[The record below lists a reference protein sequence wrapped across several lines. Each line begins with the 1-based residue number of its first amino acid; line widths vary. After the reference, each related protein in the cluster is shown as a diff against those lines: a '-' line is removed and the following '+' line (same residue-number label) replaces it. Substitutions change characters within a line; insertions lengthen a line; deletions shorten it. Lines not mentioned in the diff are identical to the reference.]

1 MRKLALDDRK
11 DKILKLVVDSY
22 VKSGE
27 PVGSTTLK
35 NTGKLDISPATIRNE
50 MNSLEEMGFLE
61 KTHTSSGRVPSVMG
75 YRYYVD
81 ELMRRTK
88 LLRQEADL
96 IDSLLAQFDGNV
108 EGLFKSFGEVL
119 SKLTGYTAVTLTPY
133 SNGYI
138 SKFSVIPSG
147 RHSIVIISVTTTGKV
162 LKSVYK
168 TNEVI
173 NLIDLEKFEKI
184 LNEKLGGISCEEI
197 NSDTFNSVLA
207 EVMKNCSIYDRA
219 IESIKDM
226 LLNEMNYQSIYV
238 DGEEK
243 MFDHPEFQSVD
254 KAKHILS
261 LFNNLQFLSDIFTQ
275 NDDDFKIYIS
285 DENLSENT
293 KDLSIVSCQYDIKGM
308 GKGSF
313 GLVGP
318 TRMDY
323 SKAVAVLEYLKDKI
337 TFMLDDDDDD
347 DRR

>member
-1 MRKLALDDRK
+1 MKKLALDERK

-22 VKSGE
+22 VKNGE

-35 NTGKLDISPATIRNE
+35 NTGGLDISPATIRNE

-61 KTHTSSGRVPSVMG
+61 KTHTSSGRIPSVMG

-81 ELMRRTK
+81 ELMKRTK

-96 IDSLLAQFDGNV
+96 IDNLLNQFDGDI
-108 EGLFKSFGEVL
+108 EGLFKSFGEIL

-133 SNGYI
+133 SNHGFI

-147 RHSIVIISVTTTGKV
+147 RHSILIISVTTTGKV
-162 LKSVYK
+162 LKSIYK

-184 LNEKLGGISCEEI
+184 LNEKLCGISCDEI
-197 NSDTFNSVLA
+197 NSDTFNAVLTD
-207 EVMKNCSIYDRA
+207 VMKNCSIYDRA

-226 LLNEMNYQSIYV
+226 LLDEMNYQNIYV

-243 MFDHPEFQSVD
+243 IFDHPEFQDVG

-261 LFNNLQFLSDIFTQ
+261 LFNNLQILSDIFKQ
-275 NDDDFKIYIS
+275 DNDDFKIYIS

-293 KDLSIVSCQYDIKGM
+293 KDLSIISCQYDIKGM

-337 TFMLDDDDDD
+337 TFILDDEE